1 MRDFKTID
9 EQIKILKDRKL
20 IFINEETAKLNLMRY
35 GYYEI
40 INGYK
45 DFMLESGDPDVYKK
59 GATFEHLFELYKLDK
74 SFKNSV
80 LEVSLNFEL
89 NLKTAFSYV
98 LSKNYGVKNNSYL
111 DKILYK
117 LGKKDK
123 DGMYQ
128 LDHIFNKF
136 NLIINDR
143 LEPFKHYRIDHGH
156 TPPWILFK
164 GCSFGNMKHFYNLQK
179 GFIKDEITSIM
190 LGLPLELVKQL
201 PECKALFSD
210 LLNLTYLFRNRAAH
224 SGRIY
229 NYKPKYGKMRYNKIF
244 HQLDIININEA
255 EYRLGYGT
263 NDLYTLII
271 FLKVLENKRPSIDL
285 ISSMIISI
293 EDHLEKYPEDRF
305 FLLSSIG
312 VPKNKIDNDIRKIF
326 WH

>member
-45 DFMLESGDPDVYKK
+45 DFMLKSKNPDTYKK

-80 LEVSLNFEL
+80 LESSLNFEL
-89 NLKTAFSYV
+89 NLKTVFSYV
-98 LSKNYGVKNNSYL
+98 LSKHYGVKNNSYL
-111 DKILYK
+111 NKSLYR
-117 LGKKDK
+117 LGKKDRK
-123 DGMYQ
+123 GIYQ
-128 LDHIFNKF
+128 LDHLFNKF
-136 NLIINDR
+136 KLIINDN
-143 LEPFKHYRIDHGH
+143 LEPYKHYRVDHGH

-179 GFIKDEITSIM
+179 GFIKDEITSLM
-190 LGLPLELVKQL
+190 LGFPIELVRQV
-201 PECKALFSD
+201 PECKSMFSD

-229 NYKPKYGKMRYNKIF
+229 NYNPKSGKIRYNKIF
-244 HQLDIININEA
+244 HQLDIINIDEA

-263 NDLYTLII
+263 NDLYTLAV
-271 FLKVLENKRPSIDL
+271 FLKILENKTPSLDL
-285 ISSMIISI
+285 IASLMISI
-293 EDHLEKYPEDRF
+293 EDHIEKYPEDRD
-305 FLLSSIG
+305 FLLTNIG
-312 VPKNKIDNDIRKIF
+312 VPNNKIKNDIAHIF
-326 WH
+326 

>member
-45 DFMLESGDPDVYKK
+45 DFMLESRDPDVYKK

-80 LEVSLNFEL
+80 LESSLNFEL
-89 NLKTAFSYV
+89 NLKTSFSYV
-98 LSKNYGVKNNSYL
+98 LSKKFGVKNNSYL
-111 DKILYK
+111 DKSLYK

-123 DGMYQ
+123 DGVYQ
-128 LDHIFNKF
+128 LDYLFNKF
-136 NLIINDR
+136 DLIINDN
-143 LEPFKHYRIDHGH
+143 LEPYKHYREDHGH

-179 GFIKDEITSIM
+179 GFIKDEITSLM
-190 LGLPLELVKQL
+190 LGYPIELVKQL
-201 PECKALFSD
+201 PECKALFFFFF
-210 LLNLTYLFRNRAAH
+210 NLKYIFRNRAAH

-229 NYKPKYGKMRYNKIF
+229 NYTPKYGKIRYNKIF
-244 HQLDIININEA
+244 HQINIININEA

-263 NDLYTLII
+263 NDLYTLTV
-271 FLKVLENKRPSIDL
+271 FLKVLENKIPSLDL
-285 ISSMIISI
+285 MSSLIISI
-293 EDHLEKYPEDRF
+293 EDHLEKYPEDRL

-312 VPKNKIDNDIRKIF
+312 VPKNRINNDIRDIF
-326 WH
+326 